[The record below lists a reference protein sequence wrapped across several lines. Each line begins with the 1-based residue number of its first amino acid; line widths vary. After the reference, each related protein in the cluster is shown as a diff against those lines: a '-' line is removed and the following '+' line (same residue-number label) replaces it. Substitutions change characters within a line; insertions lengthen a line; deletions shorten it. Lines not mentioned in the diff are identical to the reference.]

1 MNYGDLLYRAHENKC
16 SVSNKQ
22 VRCYKTSF
30 EPPKKLSKSKVSSD
44 NIRKFLARKEEEE
57 KRKLLEEQRKKSE
70 LLALR
75 SQDKKAQK
83 RVQVMLKRTKSANKS
98 VMEDAIDNVNT
109 ADTLMGPNQCDD
121 DDYGYVSQEAS
132 ALYNKLMNKYENMPP
147 EPELFSKKKKEVKD
161 LAAAK
166 DRVKLAL
173 QKEAEEAE
181 LPHKRKKK
189 SSKGVNDL
197 IQDTD
202 SEEEPA
208 GSTTTDT
215 SQKSKLYSFSS
226 NESISS
232 KKEPTESVK
241 PKIKKP
247 LSTAPPPPD
256 FNELLRIAKEKQ
268 HEPILIDTSA
278 RQKEPQRLMTS
289 KEKAEFMREE
299 ERKRNRLMKERNG
312 VNRLKEPENK
322 VKEQSKVQKEISKK
336 AEPTGLKRI
345 PKLSQSKPK
354 DEIMDKPIV
363 DKQPLIS
370 KKVQSESKP
379 KSVEERLKKSS
390 DVWQKSSNI
399 TPKKCATNG
408 VLKKSMDAMKSEK
421 YSMNVA
427 SSSLEKKCN
436 EEYVPKPKVSI
447 KNVDKELSD
456 IDKEIELLRK
466 RKMLLALKA
475 KEEQAAPVPKYVPSA
490 IKPRPVNPK
499 EPPREKNVPKLLKKK
514 PIKKRCIESD
524 SEYDSELDDFID
536 DGPEVEEDYSKVI
549 SEIFGYDKSKYRYV
563 EEDDECMESN
573 FAQQMKE
580 EFVSSKIGLLED
592 LEDIRQEQEEK
603 RRRLNLKK
611 KFKPSQ

>member
-44 NIRKFLARKEEEE
+44 NIKKFLARKEEEE
-57 KRKLLEEQRKKSE
+57 KRKLLEVQRKKSE

-189 SSKGVNDL
+189 TSKAANDL

-202 SEEEPA
+202 SEEEPV
-208 GSTTTDT
+208 GSTSTDT
-215 SQKSKLYSFSS
+215 PQKLKLHSVSN

-232 KKEPTESVK
+232 KKESTESVK

-247 LSTAPPPPD
+247 ISTAPPPPD
-256 FNELLRIAKEKQ
+256 FNELLKIAKEKQ
-268 HEPILIDTSA
+268 HEPILIDTST

-322 VKEQSKVQKEISKK
+322 GKEQSKDQKETSKK
-336 AEPTGLKRI
+336 AEPLGLKRI

-354 DEIMDKPIV
+354 DETPIV
-363 DKQPLIS
+363 DKEPPIP
-370 KKVQSESKP
+370 KKVQPESKP
-379 KSVEERLKKSS
+379 KSIEERLKKSS
-390 DVWQKSSNI
+390 EVWQKSSNI
-399 TPKKCATNG
+399 TPKKSAANG
-408 VLKKSMDAMKSEK
+408 VLKKSETMKPEK
-421 YSMNVA
+421 YPLNVA
-427 SSSLEKKCN
+427 SSSLEKKYN
-436 EEYVPKPKVSI
+436 EEYVPKPKVSF

-475 KEEQAAPVPKYVPSA
+475 KEEQATPVPKYVPSA

-536 DGPEVEEDYSKVI
+536 DGPEAEEDYSKVI
-549 SEIFGYDKSKYRYV
+549 SEIFGYDKSKYRYD
-563 EEDDECMESN
+563 EEDEECVESN
-573 FAQQMKE
+573 FSQQMRE

-592 LEDIRQEQEEK
+592 LEDIRKEQEEK
-603 RRRLNLKK
+603 RRRLKQKK
-611 KFKPSQ
+611 KLKPSQ